1 MFLFSMLLMAAQ
13 VAPSAPTTAPQDDKV
28 MCRMI
33 QETYSR
39 IPSRICRKN
48 SEWERMARE
57 TQDDL
62 KSSRNQ
68 RTGEALGSN
77 QH

>member
-1 MFLFSMLLMAAQ
+1 MFLISMLLMLAQ
-13 VAPSAPTTAPQDDKV
+13 VAPGLPTNSPNEDKI
-28 MCRMI
+28 MCKMI

-62 KSSRNQ
+62 RSSRNQ
-68 RTGEALGSN
+68 RTGEALGSDR
-77 QH
+77 H